1 MISKMNILY
10 FLNIY
15 VFYRCLFVVVT
26 WHVMAKGLAN
36 LISYLLNLLESR
48 LQRYLQTLRVGKVVK
63 AKLIYFLKLEWHYF
77 LLLSLMV
84 WLHCYLIIF
93 SCQKMTKVITE
104 GRKNKGRVDVN
115 KHYEGGHA
123 NSNNWTLLHWN
134 LVLWQT

>member
-1 MISKMNILY
+1 MNILY

-134 LVLWQT
+134 LVSWQT

>member
-63 AKLIYFLKLEWHYF
+63 AKLIYFLKLE
-77 LLLSLMV
+77 
-84 WLHCYLIIF
+84 
-93 SCQKMTKVITE
+93 
-104 GRKNKGRVDVN
+104 
-115 KHYEGGHA
+115 
-123 NSNNWTLLHWN
+123 
-134 LVLWQT
+134 